1 VALVSDSQ
9 LHQLRKVVER
19 GLVTDVT
26 IINSVRA
33 DNPYS
38 DEEWGQEPEYDRQTV
53 KGWLREVPA
62 GTIDVVSGVMANTG
76 MYRLFLPLGTNIEN
90 GDRVVINDEDFI
102 VQDTNQDSTYKV
114 TLRVSLARAE

>member
-1 VALVSDSQ
+1 VALVSDAQ
-9 LHQLRKVVER
+9 LNQLRKVVER

-38 DEEWGQEPEYDRQTV
+38 DEEWDQEPEHGRQTV
-53 KGWLREVPA
+53 RGWLREVPA

-76 MYRLFLPLGTNIEN
+76 MYRLFLPLGTHIEN
-90 GDRVVINDEDFI
+90 GDRVVINDEEFI

>member
-1 VALVSDSQ
+1 MPLVSESQ
-9 LHQLRKVVER
+9 LNQLRKVVEL
-19 GLVTDVT
+19 GMVTDVT
-26 IINSVRA
+26 IINATRV
-33 DNPYS
+33 DNPFS
-38 DEEWGQEPEYDRQTV
+38 DDEYVQEAAGLRQTV

-76 MYRLFLPLGTNIEN
+76 MYRLFLPLGTHIDN
-90 GDRVVINDEDFI
+90 GDRVLVNDEEFI

>member
-1 VALVSDSQ
+1 MPLVTESQ
-9 LHQLRKVVER
+9 LNSLRSVVEL
-19 GLVTDVT
+19 GMVTDVT
-26 IINSVRA
+26 IINVEQA
-33 DNPYS
+33 DSPFS
-38 DEEWGQEPEYDRQTV
+38 DDEMVKEGEGGRQVV

-76 MYRLFLPLGTNIEN
+76 IYRLFLPLGTQIEN
-90 GDRVVINDEDFI
+90 GDRVVVNDEEFI

>member
-1 VALVSDSQ
+1 MPLVSESQ
-9 LHQLRKVVER
+9 LNALRKVIET

-26 IINSVRA
+26 IINATQA
-33 DNPYS
+33 DNPFS
-38 DEEWGQEPEYDRQTV
+38 DDEYVQEAEGSRETV

-76 MYRLFLPLGTNIEN
+76 MYRLFLPLDTHINN
-90 GDRVVINDEDFI
+90 GDRVIVNGEQFI

>member
-1 VALVSDSQ
+1 MPLVSPSQ
-9 LHQLRKVVER
+9 LNALRKVIAT

-26 IINSVRA
+26 VINIGQA
-33 DNPYS
+33 DSPYS
-38 DEEWGQEPEYDRQTV
+38 DDEMVQEPEAQRQTV

-76 MYRLFLPLGTNIEN
+76 MYRLFLPLDTRIDN
-90 GDRVVINDEDFI
+90 GDRVVVNGEEFI